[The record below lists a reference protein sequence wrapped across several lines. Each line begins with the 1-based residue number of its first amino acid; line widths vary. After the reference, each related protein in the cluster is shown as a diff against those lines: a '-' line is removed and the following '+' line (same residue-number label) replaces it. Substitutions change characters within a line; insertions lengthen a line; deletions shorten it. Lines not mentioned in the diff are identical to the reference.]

1 MENVLTNS
9 VNINTFAFSVEK
21 HIQSCTAHGEI
32 SQIQEVPIHHP
43 KLNNQQSPQANKLV
57 VTPVKVN
64 VLGQFLEGYDDHL
77 KTFLYEGFKQG
88 FKIQY
93 QGPRQQRFCKNLLS
107 VQQHENIVAEKLQKE
122 VSLGRIAGPFN
133 FLPFSNLQCSPIGI
147 VPKKEINEFRLIHH
161 LSYPDGASIN
171 DFIPDELCSVSYTT
185 VDDAIKQIKKLG
197 KSCLLA
203 KTDIASAFRILP
215 VHPDDHELLG
225 IQFNGDFY
233 YDKCLPMGCSISC
246 SIFET
251 FSTALQWI
259 ACTKFGV
266 PTMLHIL
273 DDFLFLGPPDS
284 SICKLA
290 LHQFMSMC
298 DVLGVPIKGEK
309 TEGPSTTLIFLGI
322 ELDTVNME
330 ARLPEE
336 KIVKIQNALHSAKR
350 RKKMTLR
357 ELQSLIGLLNFACC
371 VVVPGRAFLRR
382 LIALTRGVS
391 KPHFRIRMNS
401 QARLDLNAWCEFI
414 DNFNGKSMF
423 INDDWQ
429 NSHKLNLYT
438 DAAGKFGYGAVFGTK
453 WFYGTWE
460 DLSLQQDY
468 NITFKELFPI
478 VIAVETWGQALA
490 NQSILFHSDNIAV
503 VEIINKISSK
513 DTSVM
518 CLVRRLVL
526 ACLRHN
532 ILFQAEHIPGK
543 INTLPDLLSRLQVQ
557 KFLGLAPYM
566 DRFPTTVPKQY
577 LHV

>member
-1 MENVLTNS
+1 M
-9 VNINTFAFSVEK
+9 
-21 HIQSCTAHGEI
+21 
-32 SQIQEVPIHHP
+32 PIHYT

-266 PTMLHIL
+266 PAMLHIL
-273 DDFLFLGPPDS
+273 DDFLFLGSPDS

-438 DAAGKFGYGAVFGTK
+438 DAAGRFGYGAVFGTK

>member
-32 SQIQEVPIHHP
+32 SQIQEVPIHHT

-336 KIVKIQNALHSAKR
+336 KIVKIRNALHSAKR

-401 QARLDLNAWCEFI
+401 QARLDLNAGCEFI

>member
-32 SQIQEVPIHHP
+32 SQIQEVPIHHT

-77 KTFLYEGFKQG
+77 QTYLYEGFKQG

>member
-32 SQIQEVPIHHP
+32 SQIQEVPIHHT
-43 KLNNQQSPQANKLV
+43 KLNNQQTPQANKLV

>member
-1 MENVLTNS
+1 M
-9 VNINTFAFSVEK
+9 
-21 HIQSCTAHGEI
+21 
-32 SQIQEVPIHHP
+32 PIHHT

-77 KTFLYEGFKQG
+77 KTFLYEGFEQG

>member
-1 MENVLTNS
+1 M
-9 VNINTFAFSVEK
+9 
-21 HIQSCTAHGEI
+21 
-32 SQIQEVPIHHP
+32 PIHYT

-197 KSCLLA
+197 KNCLLA

-233 YDKCLPMGCSISC
+233 YDKWLPMGCSISC

>member
-32 SQIQEVPIHHP
+32 SQIQEVPIHHT

-197 KSCLLA
+197 KNCLLA

>member
-1 MENVLTNS
+1 M
-9 VNINTFAFSVEK
+9 
-21 HIQSCTAHGEI
+21 
-32 SQIQEVPIHHP
+32 PIHYT
-43 KLNNQQSPQANKLV
+43 KLNNQQSPQTNKLV

-259 ACTKFGV
+259 ACTKFWC
-266 PTMLHIL
+266 TNY
-273 DDFLFLGPPDS
+273 
-284 SICKLA
+284 A
-290 LHQFMSMC
+290 
-298 DVLGVPIKGEK
+298 
-309 TEGPSTTLIFLGI
+309 TY
-322 ELDTVNME
+322 
-330 ARLPEE
+330 
-336 KIVKIQNALHSAKR
+336 
-350 RKKMTLR
+350 
-357 ELQSLIGLLNFACC
+357 
-371 VVVPGRAFLRR
+371 
-382 LIALTRGVS
+382 
-391 KPHFRIRMNS
+391 FR
-401 QARLDLNAWCEFI
+401 
-414 DNFNGKSMF
+414 
-423 INDDWQ
+423 
-429 NSHKLNLYT
+429 
-438 DAAGKFGYGAVFGTK
+438 
-453 WFYGTWE
+453 
-460 DLSLQQDY
+460 
-468 NITFKELFPI
+468 
-478 VIAVETWGQALA
+478 
-490 NQSILFHSDNIAV
+490 
-503 VEIINKISSK
+503 
-513 DTSVM
+513 
-518 CLVRRLVL
+518 
-526 ACLRHN
+526 
-532 ILFQAEHIPGK
+532 
-543 INTLPDLLSRLQVQ
+543 
-557 KFLGLAPYM
+557 
-566 DRFPTTVPKQY
+566 
-577 LHV
+577 

>member
-32 SQIQEVPIHHP
+32 SQIQEVPIHHT
-43 KLNNQQSPQANKLV
+43 KLNNQQSPQANTLV

>member
-1 MENVLTNS
+1 M
-9 VNINTFAFSVEK
+9 
-21 HIQSCTAHGEI
+21 
-32 SQIQEVPIHHP
+32 PIHHT
-43 KLNNQQSPQANKLV
+43 KLNNQQSPQANNLV

-215 VHPDDHELLG
+215 VHPHDHELLG

-532 ILFQAEHIPGK
+532 ILFQAQHIPGK

>member
-32 SQIQEVPIHHP
+32 SQIQEVPIHHT

-423 INDDWQ
+423 INEDWQ

-543 INTLPDLLSRLQVQ
+543 INTVPDLLSRLQVQ

>member
-32 SQIQEVPIHHP
+32 SQIQEVPIHHT

-566 DRFPTTVPKQY
+566 DRFPTNVPKQY

>member
-1 MENVLTNS
+1 M
-9 VNINTFAFSVEK
+9 
-21 HIQSCTAHGEI
+21 
-32 SQIQEVPIHHP
+32 PIHHT

-171 DFIPDELCSVSYTT
+171 DFIPNELCSVSYTT

-336 KIVKIQNALHSAKR
+336 KIVKIKNALHSAKR

-566 DRFPTTVPKQY
+566 DRFPTNVPKQY

>member
-9 VNINTFAFSVEK
+9 VNINTFAFSAEK

-32 SQIQEVPIHHP
+32 SQIQEVPIHHT

>member
-1 MENVLTNS
+1 M
-9 VNINTFAFSVEK
+9 
-21 HIQSCTAHGEI
+21 
-32 SQIQEVPIHHP
+32 PIHYT

-133 FLPFSNLQCSPIGI
+133 FLPFSNLHCSPIGI

-225 IQFNGDFY
+225 IQFNGYFY

-357 ELQSLIGLLNFACC
+357 KLQSLIGLLNFACC

>member
-21 HIQSCTAHGEI
+21 HIQSCTAHREI
-32 SQIQEVPIHHP
+32 SQIQEVPIHYT

-197 KSCLLA
+197 KNCLLA

>member
-1 MENVLTNS
+1 M
-9 VNINTFAFSVEK
+9 
-21 HIQSCTAHGEI
+21 
-32 SQIQEVPIHHP
+32 PIHHT

-171 DFIPDELCSVSYTT
+171 DFIPNELCSVSYTT

-225 IQFNGDFY
+225 TQFNGDFY

-298 DVLGVPIKGEK
+298 DVLGVPINGEK

-557 KFLGLAPYM
+557 KFFGLAPYM
-566 DRFPTTVPKQY
+566 DRFPTNVPKQY

>member
-32 SQIQEVPIHHP
+32 SQIQEVPIHHT

-64 VLGQFLEGYDDHL
+64 ILGQFLEGYDDHL

-330 ARLPEE
+330 ARLPEV

-382 LIALTRGVS
+382 LIALTKGVS

>member
-9 VNINTFAFSVEK
+9 VNINTFAFSAEK

-32 SQIQEVPIHHP
+32 SQIQEVPIHHT

-185 VDDAIKQIKKLG
+185 VDDAIKQIKKMG
-197 KSCLLA
+197 KNCLLA

>member
-32 SQIQEVPIHHP
+32 SQIQEVPIHHT

-133 FLPFSNLQCSPIGI
+133 FLPFSNLHCSPIGI

-185 VDDAIKQIKKLG
+185 VDDAITQIKKLG

-225 IQFNGDFY
+225 IQFNGYFY

-273 DDFLFLGPPDS
+273 DDFLFLGKPDS

-322 ELDTVNME
+322 ELDTV
-330 ARLPEE
+330 
-336 KIVKIQNALHSAKR
+336 
-350 RKKMTLR
+350 
-357 ELQSLIGLLNFACC
+357 G
-371 VVVPGRAFLRR
+371 
-382 LIALTRGVS
+382 
-391 KPHFRIRMNS
+391 
-401 QARLDLNAWCEFI
+401 
-414 DNFNGKSMF
+414 
-423 INDDWQ
+423 
-429 NSHKLNLYT
+429 
-438 DAAGKFGYGAVFGTK
+438 
-453 WFYGTWE
+453 
-460 DLSLQQDY
+460 
-468 NITFKELFPI
+468 
-478 VIAVETWGQALA
+478 
-490 NQSILFHSDNIAV
+490 
-503 VEIINKISSK
+503 
-513 DTSVM
+513 
-518 CLVRRLVL
+518 
-526 ACLRHN
+526 
-532 ILFQAEHIPGK
+532 
-543 INTLPDLLSRLQVQ
+543 
-557 KFLGLAPYM
+557 
-566 DRFPTTVPKQY
+566 
-577 LHV
+577 

>member
-32 SQIQEVPIHHP
+32 SQIQEVPIHHT

-215 VHPDDHELLG
+215 VHPNDHELLG

>member
-1 MENVLTNS
+1 M
-9 VNINTFAFSVEK
+9 
-21 HIQSCTAHGEI
+21 
-32 SQIQEVPIHHP
+32 PIHHT

-322 ELDTVNME
+322 ELDTV
-330 ARLPEE
+330 
-336 KIVKIQNALHSAKR
+336 
-350 RKKMTLR
+350 
-357 ELQSLIGLLNFACC
+357 G
-371 VVVPGRAFLRR
+371 
-382 LIALTRGVS
+382 
-391 KPHFRIRMNS
+391 
-401 QARLDLNAWCEFI
+401 
-414 DNFNGKSMF
+414 
-423 INDDWQ
+423 
-429 NSHKLNLYT
+429 
-438 DAAGKFGYGAVFGTK
+438 
-453 WFYGTWE
+453 
-460 DLSLQQDY
+460 
-468 NITFKELFPI
+468 
-478 VIAVETWGQALA
+478 
-490 NQSILFHSDNIAV
+490 
-503 VEIINKISSK
+503 
-513 DTSVM
+513 
-518 CLVRRLVL
+518 
-526 ACLRHN
+526 
-532 ILFQAEHIPGK
+532 
-543 INTLPDLLSRLQVQ
+543 
-557 KFLGLAPYM
+557 
-566 DRFPTTVPKQY
+566 
-577 LHV
+577 

>member
-32 SQIQEVPIHHP
+32 SQIQEVPIHHT

>member
-9 VNINTFAFSVEK
+9 VNINTFAFSAEK

-32 SQIQEVPIHHP
+32 SQIQEVPIHHT

-77 KTFLYEGFKQG
+77 KAFLYEGFKQG

-171 DFIPDELCSVSYTT
+171 DFIPNELCSVSYTT

-566 DRFPTTVPKQY
+566 DRFPTNVPKQY

>member
-32 SQIQEVPIHHP
+32 SQIQEVPIHHT
-43 KLNNQQSPQANKLV
+43 KLNIQQSPQGNKLV

-171 DFIPDELCSVSYTT
+171 NFIPDELCSVSYTT

-197 KSCLLA
+197 KNCLLA

-438 DAAGKFGYGAVFGTK
+438 DAAGRFGYGAVFGTK

-518 CLVRRLVL
+518 RLVRRLVL

>member
-1 MENVLTNS
+1 M
-9 VNINTFAFSVEK
+9 
-21 HIQSCTAHGEI
+21 
-32 SQIQEVPIHHP
+32 PIHHP

-122 VSLGRIAGPFN
+122 VSHGRIAGPFN